1 MASLTNKK
9 TNTFAK
15 KPAASS
21 GPDDGGSAENRAH
34 PRFEINTSGT
44 LKLDTGFKIP
54 FVVKDMSQRG
64 AKLLLQ
70 HSVVL
75 PQRFTIEIV
84 SPDKRKIKQC
94 KATRQWQRGPLVGV
108 RLLSSE
114 TIDL

>member
-15 KPAASS
+15 KPAPENGDA
-21 GPDDGGSAENRAH
+21 AENRAH
-34 PRFEINTSGT
+34 PRFEINTTGT
-44 LKLDTGFKIP
+44 LMLETGFKIP

-84 SPDKRKIKQC
+84 SPDKRKIKRC
-94 KATRQWQRGPLVGV
+94 KSSRQWQRGPLVGV